1 METGKS
7 GFQHQPAKIAMIV
20 GAWLSFIVMATF
32 NALSAS
38 GASKALFNSTQRE
51 LSDKYY
57 NDLVPAGWTFSIWG
71 FIYAW
76 TALWLLYVTTTIFR
90 KTSEGYVYIVSDLL
104 PWYFFVAWY
113 INNACNVAWLFV
125 FDREQLVLSACV
137 LAIIPF
143 SLYLC
148 LFASYRQ
155 VDRRGVWLT
164 ENAPI
169 DLWCTRAFVHNG
181 LAIYATWTTI
191 ATLLNFGIALIY
203 TGGFD
208 NSDVVTGLLAVLL
221 VEVLGWYVLEN
232 FVLDRYCRYNLIV
245 WVVVIVALTGSL
257 VEHWG
262 PEKRNSIF
270 TAILIGL
277 TAFLY
282 LIRLCLVVYRHFNKP
297 LYKKFVLPTTEQ
309 GKNNGTFNM
318 A

>member
-20 GAWLSFIVMATF
+20 GAWLSFIVMVTF

-38 GASKALFNSTQRE
+38 GASKGLFNSTQGE

-76 TALWLLYVTTTIFR
+76 TALWLLYITTTIFR

-155 VDRRGVWLT
+155 VDKRGVWLT
-164 ENAPI
+164 ENASV

-208 NSDVVTGLLAVLL
+208 NTDVVTGLLAVLL

-232 FVLDRYCRYNLIV
+232 FVLDRYCRYNLII